1 MLTFQEEGHIY
12 RWDDKVVPSVSA
24 ILGPLYNGVFD
35 KIPKAILE
43 HKIDIG
49 KNVHLT
55 SEMFDKDDLD
65 EDSLDE
71 VTRGYF
77 NGWKKFR
84 DENHCEWDIIEKPMF
99 NELHRYG
106 GTPDRHGLVNGMPS
120 VLDIKTVAVISKIT
134 GVQLSGYDKLLMASE
149 NISSEQRLA
158 VQLFPNGTYE
168 LHRFTSNKDW
178 PTFLSCLNVHSFING
193 R

>member
-1 MLTFQEEGHIY
+1 MLTFQEDRHLY
-12 RWDDKVVPSVSA
+12 RWNDRVVPSVSE
-24 ILGPLYNGVFD
+24 ILTPLYNGVFD
-35 KIPKAILE
+35 KIPAAILE
-43 HKIDIG
+43 RKTEIG

-77 NGWKKFR
+77 NGWKKFSA
-84 DENHCEWDIIEKPMF
+84 EHVLEWDVIETPFFHEMF
-99 NELHRYG
+99 QYA
-106 GTPDRHGLVNGMPS
+106 GTPDRHGLMDGIPTL
-120 VLDIKTVAVISKIT
+120 LDIKTVASMSKIT
-134 GVQLSGYDKLLMASE
+134 GVQTAAYQKLVETAGH
-149 NISSEQRLA
+149 NVEQRVA
-158 VQLFPNGTYE
+158 VQLYPNGTYSI
-168 LHRFTSNKDW
+168 HKFTSNKDW